1 MKILLAIV
9 ATVLMFAGCSRE
21 VEEAVAASD
30 CCSFYKKEKTLPR
43 DVRSSVSTPLVLGL
57 LYFAD
62 LSVSAMMAA
71 EGRLLKPS
79 IAPFTWHLLNV

>member
-1 MKILLAIV
+1 MILRRHLPASAIAIPRSLSWTQSTMKILLAIV

-43 DVRSSVSTPLVLGL
+43 DCYDGC
-57 LYFAD
+57 
-62 LSVSAMMAA
+62 
-71 EGRLLKPS
+71 
-79 IAPFTWHLLNV
+79 